1 MERESFIFYKSFY
14 DSIKEL
20 DPKDQVQIY
29 NAIFS
34 YQFEGEIIELKGVC
48 KSIFTLII
56 PQLEANNKR
65 YANGCKGGRPKNN
78 QSETK
83 TKPKNNLEITKVE
96 PNENDNV
103 NENEND
109 NVNENEN
116 IYDYIENNFART
128 LSPIE
133 VEMIDT
139 WEDNDLTRY
148 AIKQAVLNGAYNI
161 KYIDK
166 ILFNFEKQGIKSVQ
180 QAQEKEK
187 QFNKIT
193 KKIIEEKPEW
203 MDKELK
209 NETLTEEESQE
220 LDNELNDLLESIDKI
235 GV

>member
-34 YQFEGEIIELKGVC
+34 YQFEGKLIDLKGVC

-56 PQLEANNKR
+56 PQLEANNKK
-65 YANGCKGGRPKNN
+65 YVNGCKGGRPKQN
-78 QSETK
+78 QIETK
-83 TKPKNNLEITKVE
+83 TKLNNNLEITKVK

-103 NENEND
+103 NEND
-109 NVNENEN
+109 N
-116 IYDYIENNFART
+116 IYDYIESNFGRT

-133 VEMIDT
+133 VEIIDT

-161 KYIDK
+161 KYINK

-187 QFNKIT
+187 QFNRIT

-209 NETLTEEESQE
+209 NETLTEEEKQQ
-220 LDNELNDLLESIDKI
+220 LDNEINDLLNDIENI
-235 GV
+235 GE